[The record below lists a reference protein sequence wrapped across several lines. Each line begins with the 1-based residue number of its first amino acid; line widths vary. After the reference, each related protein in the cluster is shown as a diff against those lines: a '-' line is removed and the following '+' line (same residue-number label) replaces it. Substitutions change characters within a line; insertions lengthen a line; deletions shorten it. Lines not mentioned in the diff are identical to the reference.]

1 MTKKTAISTPTM
13 VPVWSLSSVGRGV
26 GTGQSVTVSE
36 TNKFVAV
43 ELGIEQFY
51 VSFFAITFLIT

>member
-1 MTKKTAISTPTM
+1 MVKKTAMTTPTM
-13 VPVWSLSSVGRGV
+13 VPVWSSSSVAKGV
-26 GTGQSVTVSE
+26 MAGQSVTVSE
-36 TNKFVAV
+36 TNKIVAV